1 MKRITLSLMVLLAF
15 VFSTN
20 AQLAFNQNPINNS
33 DHLLVAGI
41 TLDTVRTI
49 TPADNQ
55 YVSAEVPDIDI
66 TWHWTPSKVGT
77 WTLEST
83 DQTTGARNT
92 GAPTVVN
99 SFYNWPGAGAE
110 YTAQAPAGEYL
121 FPPQCV
127 STRRGFV
134 MRVTSKDGIIQ
145 DGQRNPVTGYSQTQS
160 GFFALGGNMTGG
172 GDPVWFNSLN
182 DMKTYAT
189 SGMFV
194 LSDNTYQK
202 NTMNGTNPRAD
213 YGALNDGLHLN
224 ANADYPDGF
233 NTADSA
239 MALVL
244 PKSGNEA
251 LALYPGIFKNIDF
264 RFAFRS
270 DRQQW
275 TRDITFE
282 IFTMD
287 EGNTGK
293 KSTWNIIV
301 SLTYNNIDGTAA
313 GMARD
318 LTDSTQLGD
327 NGTIIG
333 GPVISD
339 VPTGVSNV
347 QIGRRWVAGTYTSG
361 DPLTTIDINK
371 VMGLKPYEL
380 FNRTVVIALQT
391 QGTEGDTDNPSGV
404 YDPIIAI
411 DNIQWGGWNTQLL
424 TASDATWAESGPLL
438 PVREENQE
446 ETGKVWDFTSW
457 SETTLANMETDPTN
471 WNAANATRYS
481 NIPVIPAGTPITAN
495 GVEVKELKGLTFSQ
509 LSSDRIRID
518 YGTGSYESRVSLN
531 AANISLNVPDCKAGD
546 IIKIDF
552 RTSTDES
559 PRGLT
564 ATNATVVGD
573 DNQSSSSSGMPVTNT
588 YAVTANGNA
597 TFATTA
603 GLQIFKITVNDTE
616 TGIPTVI
623 NNDVKVVVRSEYF
636 DFIGRRVPANTKG
649 FVIQKLY
656 YEDGSIDSKKLFV
669 R

>member
-1 MKRITLSLMVLLAF
+1 MKRITLLLAVMAAF
-15 VFSTN
+15 VFSAN

-41 TLDTVRTI
+41 TLDTVRTV

-55 YVSAEVPDIDI
+55 YVSVEVPDIDI

-83 DQTTGARNT
+83 DPTTGSRTT
-92 GAPTVVN
+92 GNPTVVN
-99 SFYNWPGAGAE
+99 SFYHWPGAGAE
-110 YTAQAPAGEYL
+110 YTAQAAAGDYL
-121 FPPQCV
+121 FPPQTV

-134 MRVTSKDGIIQ
+134 MRVTSKDGIVQ

-160 GFFALGGNMTGG
+160 GYFALGGNMTGG
-172 GDPVWFNSLN
+172 GDPVWFSSLS

-194 LSDNTYQK
+194 LSDNTYQQ

-224 ANADYPDGF
+224 ATNADYPNGF

-251 LALYPGIFKNIDF
+251 LAFYPGIFKNIDF

-270 DRQQW
+270 DRHQW
-275 TRDITFE
+275 TRDITFD
-282 IFTMD
+282 ILTMD

-293 KSTWNIIV
+293 KSTWNIVV

-327 NGTIIG
+327 NGSIIG

-339 VPTGVSNV
+339 VPTGVSNGQV
-347 QIGRRWVAGTYTSG
+347 GRRWVAGTYTSG
-361 DPLTTIDINK
+361 DPLKTIDVNK

-391 QGTEGDTDNPSGV
+391 QGTEGDTDNPSGT

-411 DNIQWGGWNTQLL
+411 DNIQWGGWNVQLPN
-424 TASDATWAESGPLL
+424 DDTWATSAEPLL
-438 PVREENQE
+438 PVREEAEQ
-446 ETGKVWDFTSW
+446 TGKVWDFTAW
-457 SETTLANMETDPTN
+457 SSTTLANMAADPTN
-471 WNAANATRYS
+471 WNPASDTRYS
-481 NIPVIPAGTPITAN
+481 NVLAISAGTPIIAN
-495 GVEVKELKGLTFSQ
+495 NVEVEELKGLTFGA
-509 LSSDRIRID
+509 LAADRIRID
-518 YGTGSYESRVSLN
+518 YGADAEASRMILNGSIN
-531 AANISLNVPDCKAGD
+531 FTVPDCKAGD
-546 IIKIDF
+546 VISVTFK
-552 RTSTDES
+552 TNTGGNA
-559 PRGLT
+559 RGVDIVS
-564 ATNATVVGD
+564 NATVVGD
-573 DNQSSSSSGMPVTNT
+573 NTQSTDVSVTNKYTATADGPVT
-588 YAVTANGNA
+588 
-597 TFATTA
+597 FKTTA
-603 GLQIFKITVNDTE
+603 GLQIFKIVINDTG

-623 NNDVKVVVRSEYF
+623 NNDTKTVVRSEFF
-636 DFIGRRVPANTKG
+636 DLTGRRIYPNTKG

-656 YEDGSIDSKKLFV
+656 YEDGTTSSKKLFV
-669 R
+669 RN

>member
-1 MKRITLSLMVLLAF
+1 MKRITLLLMVMGAF
-15 VFSTN
+15 IFSAN

-83 DQTTGARNT
+83 DQTTGARTT
-92 GAPTVVN
+92 GEPTVVN
-99 SFYNWPGAGAE
+99 SFYHWPGAGAE

-121 FPPQCV
+121 FPPQTV

-145 DGQRNPVTGYSQTQS
+145 DGQRNPITGYSQTQS
-160 GFFALGGNMTGG
+160 GYFALGGNMTGG
-172 GDPVWFNSLN
+172 GDPVWFNSLD

-194 LSDNTYQK
+194 LSDNTYQQ

-233 NTADSA
+233 NSADSA

-251 LALYPGIFKNIDF
+251 LSLYPGIFKNIDF
-264 RFAFRS
+264 RIAFRS
-270 DRQQW
+270 DRHQW
-275 TRDITFE
+275 TRDITFD

-327 NGTIIG
+327 NGSIIG

-339 VPTGVSNV
+339 VPTGVSNDQV
-347 QIGRRWVAGTYTSG
+347 GRRWVAGTYTSG
-361 DPLTTIDINK
+361 DPLKTINVNK

-391 QGTEGDTDNPSGV
+391 QGTEGDTDNPSGT

-411 DNIQWGGWNTQLL
+411 DNIQWGGWNVQLPN
-424 TASDATWAESGPLL
+424 DATWAESGPLL
-438 PVREENQE
+438 PVREEEQ
-446 ETGKVWDFTSW
+446 TGNVWDFTSW
-457 SETTLANMETDPTN
+457 STATLDNMAADPTN
-471 WNAANATRYS
+471 WNPANDTRYS
-481 NIPVIPAGTPITAN
+481 NVLAIPAGTPITAN
-495 GVEVKELKGLTFSQ
+495 GVEVAELKGLTFGA
-509 LSSDRIRID
+509 LAADRIRID
-518 YGTGSYESRVSLN
+518 YGADPEASRMILNGSIN
-531 AANISLNVPDCKAGD
+531 FIVPDCKAGD
-546 IIKIDF
+546 QIQITFK
-552 RTSTDES
+552 TNTGGSA
-559 PRGLT
+559 RGVDIVS
-564 ATNATVVGD
+564 NATVVGD
-573 DNQSSSSSGMPVTNT
+573 NTQSTDVSVTNT
-588 YAVTANGNA
+588 YTATDDGPVTFK
-597 TFATTA
+597 TSA
-603 GLQIFKITVNDTE
+603 GLQIFKIAVNDTE
-616 TGIPTVI
+616 TSIPKII
-623 NNDVKVVVRSEYF
+623 NNDAKIVVRSEYF
-636 DFIGRRVPANTKG
+636 DLLGRKVNANTKG
-649 FVIQKLY
+649 FVIQKLFY
-656 YEDGSIDSKKLFV
+656 NDGTIGSKKMFV
-669 R
+669 NNVGN